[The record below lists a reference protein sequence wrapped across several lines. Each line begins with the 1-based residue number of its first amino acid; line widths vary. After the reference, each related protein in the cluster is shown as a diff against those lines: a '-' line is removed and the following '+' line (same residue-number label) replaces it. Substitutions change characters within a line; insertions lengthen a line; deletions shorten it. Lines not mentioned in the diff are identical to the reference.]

1 MNTVA
6 VRNVDRGVSIG
17 DQVGLADTWWS
28 RFRGLLG
35 RAGLDA
41 GEGLLLLPCRGVHMF
56 GMRFPVDLAILD
68 RAGVVV
74 GLYHRIA
81 PGGRTTMHRDA
92 WSVLELPAGVLA
104 LTGTAIGDRLEW
116 DGPPARLKERHQ

>member
-1 MNTVA
+1 MNTVV
-6 VRNVDRGVSIG
+6 VRNVDRDVAIG
-17 DQVGLADTWWS
+17 DQVALADTWWS

-35 RAGLDA
+35 RAGLHP
-41 GEGLLLLPCRGVHMF
+41 GEGLLLRPCRGVHMF
-56 GMRFPVDLAILD
+56 GMRFPVDLAVLD

-74 GLYHRIA
+74 ALYHRME

-104 LTGTAIGDRLEW
+104 LTGTAIGDRLQW
-116 DGPPARLKERHQ
+116 AGPPARLKESDQ